1 MDAPAALSAKIPG
14 FPGYEDA
21 NARHLSDEE
30 VRAYVGEALAALG
43 DRLGSAGPLTERY
56 ESTLLRTEF
65 TNQAVFRVYESAKLG
80 DAQTAAM
87 SAADLA
93 ALDVADLA
101 AAVDAS
107 SFGAYLDSVDAA
119 LDERDRIMQ
128 TS

>member
-14 FPGYEDA
+14 FPGYQDA
-21 NARHLSDEE
+21 IARHLSDGE
-30 VRAYVGEALAALG
+30 VRAYLGEALAALG

-65 TNQAVFRVYESAKLG
+65 TNQAAFSIYESAKLN

-93 ALDVADLA
+93 AVGLADRADGVDVN
-101 AAVDAS
+101 
-107 SFGAYLDSVDAA
+107 
-119 LDERDRIMQ
+119 
-128 TS
+128 